1 MVRISKPR
9 KPDREIRSV
18 EPSKETA
25 GYDEYVR
32 WCGRTGAERPPP
44 TRLPLHPERKVWEKN
59 TRISKIRFSGGGE
72 GRALLRQTRIRP
84 VLRAA
89 AKNRLKKS
97 KYSFPTA
104 IRGC

>member
-1 MVRISKPR
+1 
-9 KPDREIRSV
+9 
-18 EPSKETA
+18 
-25 GYDEYVR
+25 
-32 WCGRTGAERPPP
+32 
-44 TRLPLHPERKVWEKN
+44 
-59 TRISKIRFSGGGE
+59 
-72 GRALLRQTRIRP
+72 LRQTRIRP